1 MIIGLSAVTLLD
13 DDVPYSR
20 DGSKCTRTQSTRT
33 HEYFFEYSVLV
44 LEYFLQTAICTHTS
58 TRVL

>member
-33 HEYFFEYSVLV
+33 HEYFF
-44 LEYFLQTAICTHTS
+44 
-58 TRVL
+58 